1 MDNTNE
7 PMSCHKALKI
17 VNGLFYGGL
26 GLLLLAWVASS
37 LSRGN
42 TVPVPA
48 IVLCILGIVG
58 LVSGFVL
65 AYARLRCPHCDASL
79 IQRGRLT
86 FEVPNFCPAC
96 GKPLE

>member
-1 MDNTNE
+1 MDNANE
-7 PMSCHKALKI
+7 PMNCHKALKI
-17 VNGLFYGGL
+17 IHGLSYGGL
-26 GLLLLAWVASS
+26 GLLLLAWAASS

-58 LVSGFVL
+58 LVSGIVL
-65 AYARLRCPHCDASL
+65 AYTRLRCPHCGASL
-79 IQRGRLT
+79 MLGGRIPSSL
-86 FEVPNFCPAC
+86 PNFCPDC

>member
-58 LVSGFVL
+58 LVSGIVL
-65 AYARLRCPHCDASL
+65 AYARLRCPYCGASL
-79 IQRGRLT
+79 MLGGRIPSSL
-86 FEVPNFCPAC
+86 PNFCPAC
-96 GKPLE
+96 GKRLE